1 MNLKVRFT
9 NHKSAM
15 ITKKKTCEVAI
26 HYNEIPHKLSDFS
39 FICIES
45 ISNTENIDQILL
57 NREAYGVPNYLL
69 GNHMGLNKRLE
80 FKSSRR
86 INYNL

>member
-1 MNLKVRFT
+1 
-9 NHKSAM
+9 M

-39 FICIES
+39 FICIEFL
-45 ISNTENIDQILL
+45 NTENIDQILL
-57 NREAYGVPNYLL
+57 NREAYWCAQLFTWQLY
-69 GNHMGLNKRLE
+69 GLNKILE